1 MNSSSLLAARLV
13 RWGVAATILCLVA
26 PASWALGLGRLV
38 VQSPLGEPLRA
49 EIDIDSLSADEAA
62 DLKIRVARPE
72 AYRAAGV
79 DYNSVL
85 PSTKATLQRRSDGRP
100 YLRLASDLIVQEP
113 FVDVIL
119 ELTWNSGRLVR
130 EYTLLFDPPTMQAQ
144 APAPATPPVI
154 AASPAYA
161 EPRIPAGT
169 PDTAGVPS
177 RSNQRDPGESQA
189 RSRRPRPATAEV
201 LPEAP
206 RKALAAA
213 AAASEYRVKPGDTL
227 SSIAGRKQPPGVSL
241 DQMLVAIFNANP
253 PAFIGNNVNR
263 LKSGAVLAIP
273 DAETA
278 KATSVDEAQHIIQA
292 QSSDFAAYRQRL
304 AGVAAPVM
312 GEGSTRRAAGKVQ
325 AEVDD
330 RKQGPAPAPDKLTL
344 SKGSAK
350 TAIAEVKVSKE
361 REAKDASARAAE
373 LKKSVDELQKLAAAA
388 KPSVAPA
395 VPAPAS
401 APRVVPAPTAPVA
414 SAAAAS
420 APAATTQAVAAPAA
434 SVAPAAASAPL
445 AVAAASAAALSAA
458 PAASAGPVVA
468 QASAAMPKA
477 AASAPALTRPNTA
490 QEEPGVLDAL
500 TDNPLILAGV
510 GLVLA
515 LLAGLGGYR
524 YFKRTRKDASETS
537 FLESRLQP
545 DSFFGISGG
554 QHIDTRET
562 GSTSSSSMSYSLSQ
576 LDAGGD
582 VDPVAEADVYL
593 AYGRDL
599 QAEEILK
606 EALRANPE
614 RMATRSKLLEVYAK
628 RRDSKAF
635 EQLAAQMR
643 GLTRGEGEE
652 WAKVM
657 ELGAQIDPDNPLYA
671 VGGVVATPVRAS
683 NQKAVPDDD
692 LSTMPQSMLAAPLGF
707 DEAAPGIST
716 QEHASSDFVDLE
728 LDLDLG
734 SKVPARPG
742 SAAPAR
748 AQTTAPNFELSTAPQ
763 KPPVAPSPPA
773 PMPTRTVD
781 FDISNFSV
789 DAAEPTAS
797 ARLAG
802 QSDLG
807 SLDLGEGGDDG
818 ADPFERKLEL
828 ADEFRQIGD
837 TEGARDLLQEVIAQ
851 TGGAIQ
857 AKARAMLES
866 LT

>member
-1 MNSSSLLAARLV
+1 M
-13 RWGVAATILCLVA
+13 
-26 PASWALGLGRLV
+26 GRLV
-38 VQSPLGEPLRA
+38 VQSSLGEPLRA
-49 EIDIDSLSADEAA
+49 EIEINSLSSDEAA
-62 DLKIRVARPE
+62 NLKVRVARPE

-79 DYNSVL
+79 DYNAVL

-100 YLRLASDLIVQEP
+100 YLRLTSDLVVQEP
-113 FVDVIL
+113 FVDVML
-119 ELTWNSGRLVR
+119 ELTWNSGQLVR

-144 APAPATPPVI
+144 APTPSTPPVI
-154 AASPAYA
+154 AATPAYA
-161 EPRIPAGT
+161 EPRIPSGAPGT
-169 PDTAGVPS
+169 AAAPSQSNRRDTGEAGV
-177 RSNQRDPGESQA
+177 QA
-189 RSRRPRPATAEV
+189 RRPRPAPADVPLLE
-201 LPEAP
+201 P
-206 RKALAAA
+206 RKAPATTAQ

-227 SSIAGRKQPPGVSL
+227 SGIAGRKQPPGVSL

-253 PAFIGNNVNR
+253 PAFIGGNVNR
-263 LKSGAVLAIP
+263 LKAGAVLAIP
-273 DAETA
+273 DSETA
-278 KATSVDEAQHIIQA
+278 KVTSADEAHQVIQA

-304 AGVAAPVM
+304 AGLAAPVVS
-312 GEGSTRRAAGKVQ
+312 EESTRRAGGKVQ

-350 TAIAEVKVSKE
+350 VVAAEERVSKE

-373 LKKSVDELQKLAAAA
+373 LKKSVDELQKLSAAA
-388 KPSVAPA
+388 KPGAVVPTAPA
-395 VPAPAS
+395 PAPAS
-401 APRVVPAPTAPVA
+401 APKLVPAPTAPVESAA
-414 SAAAAS
+414 SAAT
-420 APAATTQAVAAPAA
+420 PVATAQAVAAPAS

-445 AVAAASAAALSAA
+445 AAIPASAAVLSAA
-458 PAASAGPVVA
+458 PAASAAPTDA
-468 QASAAMPKA
+468 QASAAAPKEPA
-477 AASAPALTRPNTA
+477 PAPALTRPSA
-490 QEEPGVLDAL
+490 RPHEEPGLLDAL
-500 TDNPLILAGV
+500 TENPLILAGV

-515 LLAGLGGYR
+515 VLAGLGGYR
-524 YFKRTRKDASETS
+524 YFKRTRKDAGETS

-554 QHIDTRET
+554 QHIDTRES
-562 GSTSSSSMSYSLSQ
+562 GATSSSSMSYSLSQ
-576 LDAGGD
+576 IDAGGD

-657 ELGAQIDPDNPLYA
+657 ELGAQIDPDNPLYK
-671 VGGVVATPVRAS
+671 VGGGVAAPVRAS
-683 NQKAVPDDD
+683 GQKTVLEDD
-692 LSTMPQSMLAAPLGF
+692 LSTMPQSMLTAQSGF
-707 DEAAPGIST
+707 DEATAGIST
-716 QEHASSDFVDLE
+716 QEHTSSDFVDLE
-728 LDLDLG
+728 LDLE
-734 SKVPARPG
+734 SRPAASTRPG
-742 SAAPAR
+742 SA
-748 AQTTAPNFELSTAPQ
+748 TTARSQAAGPMFELPSAAQ
-763 KPPVAPSPPA
+763 KPPAAPSPPV
-773 PMPTRTVD
+773 PTPSQTVD
-781 FDISNFSV
+781 FDISDFSL
-789 DAAEPTAS
+789 DAAEPS
-797 ARLAG
+797 APAPL
-802 QSDLG
+802 QVPSDLG
-807 SLDLGEGGDDG
+807 SLDLGEGGDDGEDG